1 MVNQYTWKGDR
12 IMSHGP
18 ATEWKE
24 DNCTEEKSKLG
35 IKMFIAYTIV
45 YFGFIFINVFNPQL
59 MRMDIGSINLA
70 IAYGFFLIISAI
82 ILALIYNY
90 QCNKLEKESK

>member
-1 MVNQYTWKGDR
+1 MN
-12 IMSHGP
+12 HGP

-24 DNCTEEKSKLG
+24 DHCTEKKSKLG
-35 IKMFIAYTIV
+35 IKMFAAYTIV

-59 MRMDIGSINLA
+59 MRTDIGSINLA
-70 IAYGFFLIISAI
+70 IAYGFLLIISAI

-90 QCNKLEKESK
+90 KCNAMEKESK